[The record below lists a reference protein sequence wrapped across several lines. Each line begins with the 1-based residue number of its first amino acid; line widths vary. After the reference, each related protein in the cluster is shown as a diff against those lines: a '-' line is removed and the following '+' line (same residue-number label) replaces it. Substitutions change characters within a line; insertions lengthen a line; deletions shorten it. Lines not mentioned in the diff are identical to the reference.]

1 MADNC
6 SVLDP
11 WVFRS
16 EPAWMREAFARD
28 NEALTRALQISLS
41 DTSSSG
47 AASPSVAT
55 SSSPSL
61 LQQQHHHH
69 LAPSAAPLRPRN
81 HPLGPASAARV
92 AKRKSRASKRSPTT
106 YINTDPSNF
115 REMVQRVTG
124 VQLIGDLP
132 PDVEPL
138 VKKPEP
144 IRPSPAPRAASPQ
157 QAFLPTLDTSALL
170 LANGVGPFAAS
181 PELPVFDA
189 DALFPAFPTL
199 ESWGVM

>member
-1 MADNC
+1 MAENC

-11 WVFRS
+11 WLFRS

-47 AASPSVAT
+47 AATPAAASPSAATT
-55 SSSPSL
+55 SSTSPFL
-61 LQQQHHHH
+61 LHHH

-81 HPLGPASAARV
+81 NPLGPASAARV
-92 AKRKSRASKRSPTT
+92 AKRKSRVSKRSPTT

-124 VQLIGDLP
+124 VQVIGDLP

-138 VKKPEP
+138 VKPEP
-144 IRPSPAPRAASPQ
+144 IRPRAAPQ
-157 QAFLPTLDTSALL
+157 HAFLPTLDTSALL
-170 LANGVGPFAAS
+170 LANGVGSLAAS

-189 DALFPAFPTL
+189 DALLPAFPTL